1 MSKKN
6 GFSLIE
12 LLVVI
17 TIIGILAT
25 IGMMSYRTANQ
36 KARDSRRQADI
47 QAIQSALE
55 VYRSQNDQYPGSIDD
70 SVLGSYFTDGRV
82 PTPPDGGVYP
92 YESPYDSSIYRYQLG
107 YDLETD
113 GATGIKYVYNP

>member
-1 MSKKN
+1 MKKQR

-25 IGMMSYRTANQ
+25 IGLASYRVANQ
-36 KARDSRRQADI
+36 KARDSKRLADI

-55 VYRSQNDQYPGSIDD
+55 VYRTNIDVYPDKIDGGELD
-70 SVLGSYFTDGRV
+70 SYFSSGSMPTDPNSAECDYDYTQLTDYTYRLEYCLEL
-82 PTPPDGGVYP
+82 DGSDDPV
-92 YESPYDSSIYRYQLG
+92 IV
-107 YDLETD
+107 T
-113 GATGIKYVYNP
+113 NP